1 MKKFLAFGAT
11 LLLGL
16 GAFGVANNVR
26 RASATYGDTVHDILL
41 SYKDVNGRYTKKSE
55 IFLNTAAV
63 EDIDT
68 HFHARYVSLERAT
81 YYDETADA
89 LLMGDYDGGFD
100 DIKSGYRKNGANMEH
115 FTYSGYADPSLENL
129 FEGPSDYKVDN
140 TTPNTYFVNLT
151 GLADAAYTAHWDTFD
166 NNGYTTYKYNVGAL
180 TVTDGAY
187 NDATLNAFQYFAAP
201 LLLRDNYIS
210 YNSIWVTQAASFLSI
225 RLYASKSDAGKSTV
239 TPGEN
244 DVLIAESRVYK
255 GLSFAPEAKWYLK
268 TGETKENLNVQRE
281 LEYAFD
287 AYNPEQYKVTY
298 TFGRLDWFTI
308 HDGGENK
315 YGYSAIENQAWFGE
329 DNTKPELASTVLS
342 GEHTIYWKPNSH
354 KMYIA
359 APDVTYTFTDT
370 TTGWDITISGAV
382 FYAWAWK
389 GDEGGHWFA
398 MSAAGSKQYTA
409 KIPSDLTK
417 CHVVRM
423 DPSKNPPSWDAKW
436 NESGDI
442 TIGAGND
449 SVSFAL

>member
-26 RASATYGDTVHDILL
+26 RASATNGDTVHDILL
-41 SYKDVNGRYTKKSE
+41 SYKDANGRYTKKSE

-100 DIKSGYRKNGANMEH
+100 DIRSGYRKNGANMEH

-166 NNGYTTYKYNVGAL
+166 NNGYTTYKYSVGAL

-187 NDATLNAFQYFAAP
+187 NDATLNAFQYFTAP

-268 TGETKENLNVQRE
+268 TGETKETMNVERE

-298 TFGRLDWFTI
+298 TFGKLDWFTI

-315 YGYSAIENQAWFGE
+315 YGYSAIENQGWFGQ
-329 DNTKPELASTVLS
+329 DNTKPELASTILS
-342 GEHTIYWKPNSH
+342 GSHTIYWKPNTH
-354 KMYIA
+354 KMYVA
-359 APDVTYTFTDT
+359 VPETATYTI
-370 TTGWDITISGAV
+370 TGSANWDITASNAV
-382 FYAWAWK
+382 FFIWIW
-389 GDEGGHWFA
+389 GGYYGGGQWVDVNQNNVTFTATLHTDANGLQLVRFNDANKTTEWNR
-398 MSAAGSKQYTA
+398 SGNVNLAAGNLEYTA
-409 KIPSDLTK
+409 Y
-417 CHVVRM
+417 
-423 DPSKNPPSWDAKW
+423 
-436 NESGDI
+436 
-442 TIGAGND
+442 
-449 SVSFAL
+449 FA